1 MPTPHARD
9 AGLLRIS
16 RITGWVTA
24 AAVSAVA
31 LISVGIARASDRATS
46 PTTTTGATTTNPGL
60 TGPGFDDPALT
71 DPGINPP
78 GSDEGPAVG
87 STGGS
92 GLQPPPQPPT
102 QGLGGGQAVSGGS

>member
-9 AGLLRIS
+9 AGLRRIT

-24 AAVSAVA
+24 VSVSAVA
-31 LISVGIARASDRATS
+31 LISVGIARANDRGTS
-46 PTTTTGATTTNPGL
+46 TTTTKAATTNPGL
-60 TGPGFDDPALT
+60 TNPGFNDPAIT
-71 DPGINPP
+71 DPGITQSGP
-78 GSDEGPAVG
+78 DEDPAVG

-92 GLQPPPQPPT
+92 GLQPPPNPPT